1 MIAIQIIEKLEYLH
15 SKYLIHRDI
24 KPANLLIGH
33 DDPYIIY
40 LIDYGLCKKFR
51 SNRTGKHVKFSIRKY
66 YNGTSTF
73 ASLNAFKGIEVSRRD
88 DFESTAYTL
97 IYLIQG
103 FLPSASVKVKTKYER
118 FKKIFEMKLSSKP
131 EELCKNLPKE
141 IEIFLSYSKN
151 LDFEQEPNFKYCY
164 NLFNDVLIRN
174 GFSNDLIFSW
184 IKGPEMKKRLGYTKD
199 KSNINIEPKK
209 EDQVPKYDY
218 LIHY

>member
-1 MIAIQIIEKLEYLH
+1 MIAIQIIERLEYLH

-24 KPANLLIGH
+24 KPANLLIGN

-40 LIDYGLCKKFR
+40 LIDFGLCKKYR

-97 IYLIQG
+97 IYLMQG
-103 FLPSASVKVKTKYER
+103 FLPWDSVKGKNRYER

-151 LDFEQEPNFKYCY
+151 LDFEQEPNYKYCY

-184 IKGPEMKKRLGYTKD
+184 IKDPEMKKRLSYMID
-199 KSNINIEPKK
+199 KANSNIGPKK
-209 EDQVPKYDY
+209 EDQVLK
-218 LIHY
+218 